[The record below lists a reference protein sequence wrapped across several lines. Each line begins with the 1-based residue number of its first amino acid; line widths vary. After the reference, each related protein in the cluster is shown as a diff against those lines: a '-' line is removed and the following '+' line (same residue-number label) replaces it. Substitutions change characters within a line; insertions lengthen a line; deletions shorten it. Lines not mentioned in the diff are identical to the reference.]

1 MIMNKLLIDYCKSRL
16 ANSNYKPEY
25 KEVTNA
31 SFAKYIVDVADC
43 IDDIRE
49 CDILPFGMT
58 NYEYEY
64 KITSQDL
71 TDMMDEGIEAIL
83 SEDVS
88 QKDKEDG
95 AEKIRNAAYCGLK
108 SATLLLGVH
117 SICDVRSKKDIE
129 FGGILLHNVA
139 EPSRFTKQGGAL
151 AKELLDLYYAKYP
164 APYTNVDEKVIEKY
178 SSAYYVKE
186 GKLEEAEQIGDL
198 LEWNIIGSI
207 RLLSNWYEKTI
218 EIFDKDDK
226 IDVYCVPYLPFWY
239 VLQCIHE
246 KVGAERMN
254 ELAGVRLCDEEQTED
269 SLPPVILRNEPLEDT
284 YGLTQIICEDT
295 FIDYHGQF
303 MLFKDTDDIKP
314 SYKVDGNRWMVYIP
328 KEWDVESIR
337 IQRDLTKYVNNILP
351 KIAEK
356 FFPDYYKEL
365 IETYEL
371 PKGKCKVTLVGNGS
385 RYDNEDGGVDLTIP
399 FQMIKLPIIFLEPL
413 MLGSYVL
420 EGSVTEKRLKRTMNF
435 EVDGFTT
442 GYADY
447 KHLTSKF
454 KRDYLEDKYGRV
466 LFKTVIEE

>member
-1 MIMNKLLIDYCKSRL
+1 MNKFLIDYCKSRL
-16 ANSNYKPEY
+16 TDSNYKPEY

-31 SFAKYIVDVADC
+31 SFAKFIVDVAKC

-49 CDILPFGMT
+49 CDLLPFGTT

-64 KITSQDL
+64 KITSEDL
-71 TDMMDEGIEAIL
+71 TAMMDEGIEAIL
-83 SEDVS
+83 NEDIT

-95 AEKIRNAAYCGLK
+95 AEKIRNAAYCGLT
-108 SATLLLGVH
+108 SAAVLLGVH
-117 SICDVRSKKDIE
+117 SICDVRSKKDFE
-129 FGGILLHNVA
+129 FGGILLNFA
-139 EPSRFTKQGGAL
+139 KSSNRFTEQGEAL

-164 APYTNVDEKVIEKY
+164 APYTDADEKVIEKY
-178 SSAYYVKE
+178 SPAFYVKE

-198 LEWNIIGSI
+198 LEWNVIGSI
-207 RLLSNWYEKTI
+207 RILSNWYEKTI
-218 EIFDKDDK
+218 EILVRDDK

-303 MLFKDTDDIKP
+303 VLFKDTDDTKP
-314 SYKVDGNRWMVYIP
+314 SYKIDGNRWMVYIP

-371 PKGKCKVTLVGNGS
+371 PKGECKVTLVGTGS
-385 RYDNEDGGVDLTIP
+385 RYDNEEGGVDLTIP

-413 MLGSYVL
+413 MLGYYVL